1 MVKNNQGKTVE
12 LRGLISRMVVMKKK
26 KMMSQIKT
34 TKQAVNGDDDKSWK
48 DGGPDGSGKKDSSNE
63 EEKDDELDKEHEANG
78 NGDDGHGDGD
88 NGIDD
93 NHDKNQQNKV
103 DIRRNQ
109 DFLLTICLNQKKKT
123 LLGFLKQLPK
133 YFQSMI
139 LQNPKKTKTRKRKR
153 TTVQYDK

>member
-1 MVKNNQGKTVE
+1 MVKE
-12 LRGLISRMVVMKKK
+12 MMDAVMEIMAVMII
-26 KMMSQIKT
+26 MM
-34 TKQAVNGDDDKSWK
+34 KS
-48 DGGPDGSGKKDSSNE
+48 
-63 EEKDDELDKEHEANG
+63 
-78 NGDDGHGDGD
+78 
-88 NGIDD
+88 
-93 NHDKNQQNKV
+93 QQNKV